1 MKMMTGVLV
10 VAVMMLTAC
19 GTLPGEQQAQ
29 ESQAEASTPSLQTQ
43 EAALARDCT
52 VTIECA
58 DGTPRT
64 CSGTAGACAASGA
77 GSGSVT
83 CNGVTTGCAPILEPV
98 CSCQSDRCCNPRCL
112 NDPDCRLVP
121 QDPTFP

>member
-1 MKMMTGVLV
+1 MKTMAGVLV
-10 VAVMMLTAC
+10 VAVMVLTAC
-19 GTLPGEQQAQ
+19 GTLPGEQQGQEPQATASNPNLQAQ
-29 ESQAEASTPSLQTQ
+29 EAS
-43 EAALARDCT
+43 LARDCT

-64 CSGTAGACAASGA
+64 CSGTAGACSASGS

-83 CNGVTTGCAPILEPV
+83 CNGVTTSCSIIIEEPV
-98 CSCQSDRCCNPRCL
+98 CSCRSDLCCNRLCL

-121 QDPTFP
+121 QDPTP